1 MNELIIK
8 GKKAKEVSFILGNL
22 STGEKNN
29 GLNAMA
35 DFLVNNKEE
44 IINANKIDLQA
55 AIEKGTRTGR
65 LHHHVVMSGGLL
77 PRDIAIIWG
86 KGYVNKIQPLQFNE
100 FGITL

>member
-55 AIEKGTRTGR
+55 AIEKAVSYTHLT
-65 LHHHVVMSGGLL
+65 L
-77 PRDIAIIWG
+77 P
-86 KGYVNKIQPLQFNE
+86 
-100 FGITL
+100 TT

>member
-44 IINANKIDLQA
+44 IINF
-55 AIEKGTRTGR
+55 G
-65 LHHHVVMSGGLL
+65 
-77 PRDIAIIWG
+77 G
-86 KGYVNKIQPLQFNE
+86 KGEQRYERKKHGARHHRVLRSSSGK
-100 FGITL
+100 

>member
-35 DFLVNNKEE
+35 DFLVNNKE
-44 IINANKIDLQA
+44 
-55 AIEKGTRTGR
+55 
-65 LHHHVVMSGGLL
+65 
-77 PRDIAIIWG
+77 
-86 KGYVNKIQPLQFNE
+86 
-100 FGITL
+100 